1 MWVFVWMCILACMN
15 LCQSLIRGISQVTTF
30 SWDSMRVCLY
40 LCVCSALLVTGYL
53 WDDNDFSWWAKF
65 RQLIIYTVHRDSHT
79 LRPML
84 TLPLPTF
91 LHCFSYINT
100 FFLHTF
106 IADSEC
112 LGIGCTELWVH
123 SSKMISHVLPAA
135 LAALSFGMRSGL
147 FFFLFLITLVVYLS
161 ENLWV
166 LHFSRVWDFLL
177 SITFFVC
184 QQTKQLELKRPHFSN
199 ICCKH

>member
-65 RQLIIYTVHRDSHT
+65 RQLLIYTVHRDSHT

-123 SSKMISHVLPAA
+123 FSKMISHVLPAA

-147 FFFLFLITLVVYLS
+147 FFVFFFDNLGCLFVREFVGSAFLKSVRFSTQHNVFCLSADETARTETSSFLKYL
-161 ENLWV
+161 L
-166 LHFSRVWDFLL
+166 
-177 SITFFVC
+177 
-184 QQTKQLELKRPHFSN
+184 
-199 ICCKH
+199 